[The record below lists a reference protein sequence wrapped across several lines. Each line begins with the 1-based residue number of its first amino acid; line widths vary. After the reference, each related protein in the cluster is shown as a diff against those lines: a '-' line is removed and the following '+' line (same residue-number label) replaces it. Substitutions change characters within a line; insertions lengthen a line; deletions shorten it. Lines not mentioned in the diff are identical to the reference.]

1 MRSFES
7 LDIRARRKILARY
20 VANEITLDDVENEYD
35 VSADSLLNYLSDD
48 LAAEK
53 EKRKPK
59 PKTTIWQDGQD
70 LVKIGAKMVLD
81 NLIGDFIVKATL
93 IFFLFRACVDVP
105 KYLANS
111 TTPLGSLVI
120 EKAGL
125 ALLAYLIG
133 KVFFDVFSL
142 FTDRK
147 GFKYASAFIHRSF
160 GYDIDFNTLTPFQ
173 RCILSIYKRSIRM
186 LVYGLL
192 FLGILMQ

>member
-1 MRSFES
+1 MRSFDS

-20 VANEITLDDVENEYD
+20 VANEITLDDVETEYD
-35 VSADSLLNYLSDD
+35 VSADSLLAYLENDV
-48 LAAEK
+48 AAKIQE
-53 EKRKPK
+53 RKP
-59 PKTTIWQDGQD
+59 PVKTTVGQD
-70 LVKIGAKMVLD
+70 LKVIFKAVTD
-81 NLIGDFIVKATL
+81 NLLADFLVKASL
-93 IFFLFRACVDVP
+93 IFLLFRACVDVP

-147 GFKYASAFIHRSF
+147 EFKYASAFIHRSF
-160 GYDIDFNTLTPFQ
+160 GYDIDFQTLTPFQ
-173 RCILSIYKRSIRM
+173 RCLLSIAKRSVRM

>member
-1 MRSFES
+1 MRNFET

-20 VANEITLDDVENEYD
+20 VGGEISLNDVETEYD
-35 VSADSLLNYLSDD
+35 VNPDSLIQYLHDD

-53 EKRKPK
+53 EKRTPAPK
-59 PKTTIWQDGQD
+59 VTFWDE
-70 LVKIGAKMVLD
+70 VKLAVKAVTDTL
-81 NLIGDFIVKATL
+81 LGDFFVKATL

-105 KYLANS
+105 KYLANT

-133 KVFFDVFSL
+133 KVFFDAFSY
-142 FTDRK
+142 FTDRQE
-147 GFKYASAFIHRSF
+147 FKYASAFIHRQF
-160 GYDIDFNTLTPFQ
+160 GYDVDFQTLTPFQ
-173 RCILSIYKRSIRM
+173 RCVLSIYKRSIRM